1 MTPSASVPSHH
12 ILSSADFITNI
23 AETNFWYTQGWMPQ
37 TADDLLGQ
45 CNEAIRTGADFPTVW
60 QTILRRSELVVGMP
74 VQRMSSNRAQLQV
87 RLFTGQ
93 SLVFDSTSKRFSI
106 E

>member
-1 MTPSASVPSHH
+1 
-12 ILSSADFITNI
+12 
-23 AETNFWYTQGWMPQ
+23 MPQ

-45 CNEAIRTGADFPTVW
+45 CNEAIRTGADFPMVW

-74 VQRMSSNRAQLQV
+74 AQRMSSNRAQLQV